1 MGVQWVVGVVSKRG
15 LSWQV
20 WWGVRVFSR
29 LLSLFGIWKVV
40 GGRQKGR
47 REKGEGRRDG
57 GGAIPV
63 GSNVGP

>member
-1 MGVQWVVGVVSKRG
+1 MGCRYSKQTWVELAG
-15 LSWQV
+15 LG
-20 WWGVRVFSR
+20 GVRVFSR

>member
-47 REKGEGRRDG
+47 RDG
-57 GGAIPV
+57 
-63 GSNVGP
+63 